1 MTKIRVHELAK
12 KLAIDNKS
20 IISALESIGV
30 KGKSHSSS
38 LEDHI
43 VQKIKRVLLGYEV
56 EPEPSPAPK
65 RVRKKTGKAVAEEPQ
80 VEEVVQPSK
89 ITRRTKAEVEG
100 IVVEPEEVQ
109 VQPEGIEPETIEP
122 VGEGIPAEAGE
133 AEISGEKKP
142 EAAPKKPAKQQKK
155 SERKV
160 VINLAEMQAAASRM
174 DGEGPASLDD
184 LPKIQE
190 SLKRGVDLEAL
201 RTEGESG
208 DEEAEKNRD
217 KLTKEIS
224 KEKLQKFKGKAF
236 QTLDQ
241 VQTAASAAQ
250 TVHPALARVRGRR
263 RPAKGRK
270 GGPVPVGRS
279 SRPGGP
285 EVTTAPRRK
294 DIKFREGTTVKEFSE
309 LIGQK
314 VTEVIKKL
322 MSLGMMA
329 TLNHPL
335 DADAAQLVAEGFGL
349 NLETVEVE
357 SEESILE
364 EVVDDEASLET
375 RAPVVTVMGHVD
387 HGKTSLLDAIRK
399 TRVTE
404 GEAGGITQ
412 HIGAYRV
419 RLNDRDITFLDTPG
433 HAAFTAMRA
442 RGAKITDVVVL
453 VVAADDGV
461 MPQTVEAIDHAKA
474 AEVPL
479 VVAINK
485 MDKPEANPDRVK
497 AELAERGLN
506 PEEWGGQTIF
516 CEVSAKKNEGIE
528 HLLEMLLLQADVLE
542 LRANPDRMARGTVI
556 EARLDRGRGPVA
568 SMLVQTGTLRNG
580 DIVLSGT
587 IYGKVRTLNDENG
600 KRLDAAGPSV
610 PVEVVGLSGVPA
622 AGDPFVVLE
631 DERKA
636 RQIAL
641 AREEKVRS
649 QEMATRPK
657 LSLDELHRLIAE
669 GEVKDLN
676 LLVKGDVQGS
686 VEAVRDALLK
696 ISHPEVKVNVIHAS
710 PGGITERD
718 VMLAAASNAIIIGFN
733 VRPESKARQIAESD
747 GIDIRL
753 YNVIYKAVDDIK
765 LAMEGMLAPTLTEK
779 ILGRAEVRQ
788 TFHVSR
794 IGTIAGCYVIEG
806 IITRT
811 ATGIRVIRDNV
822 VIYDGRIGSLKRF
835 QEDTKEVATGYECGL
850 TVENFNDIKVGD
862 ILEDYTIES
871 VATKLEG

>member
-20 IISALESIGV
+20 IINALESIGV

-38 LEDHI
+38 LEDHL
-43 VQKIKRVLLGYEV
+43 VQKIKRVLLGYKV
-56 EPEPSPAPK
+56 EPEPAPAAK
-65 RVRKKTGKAVAEEPQ
+65 TVRKKTSKAAETVAVQSQAEEAL
-80 VEEVVQPSK
+80 QPTK
-89 ITRRTKAEVEG
+89 ITRRAKADLEAPGAEPVEG
-100 IVVEPEEVQ
+100 QTEAVVEP
-109 VQPEGIEPETIEP
+109 
-122 VGEGIPAEAGE
+122 AGE
-133 AEISGEKKP
+133 LIPEAPTEEAQAAEEKKP
-142 EAAPKKPAKQQKK
+142 EAAPKKGAKHHKK
-155 SERKV
+155 SEKRV

-174 DGEGPASLDD
+174 DSETPASLED

-190 SLKRGVDLEAL
+190 SLKKGGVDLEAL
-201 RTEGESG
+201 RSDRESG
-208 DEEAEKNRD
+208 GEEEQEKVRD
-217 KLTKEIS
+217 KLSKELS
-224 KEKLQKFKGKAF
+224 KEKLQKFKGKTF

-241 VQTAASAAQ
+241 VQSAASAAQ

-263 RPAKGRK
+263 RPVKGRK
-270 GGPVPVGRS
+270 GAPVPVGRS
-279 SRPGGP
+279 AKPGGP

-294 DIKFREGTTVKEFSE
+294 DIKFREGTTVKEFAE

-322 MSLGMMA
+322 MALGMMA
-329 TLNHPL
+329 TVNQPL
-335 DADAAQLVAEGFGL
+335 DSDAAHLVAEGLGL

-364 EVVDDEASLET
+364 EVVDDEGTLEP

-419 RLNDRDITFLDTPG
+419 RLKDRDITFLDTPG

-442 RGAKITDVVVL
+442 RGAKVTDVVIL

-474 AEVPL
+474 AEVPI
-479 VVAINK
+479 VVAVNK

-497 AELAERGLN
+497 AELAERGLT
-506 PEEWGGQTIF
+506 PEDWGGQTIF
-516 CEVSAKKNEGIE
+516 CEVSAKQNTGIE

-542 LRANPDRMARGTVI
+542 LRANPERMARGAVI

-568 SMLVQTGTLRNG
+568 TMLVQTGTLKAG

-587 IYGKVRTLNDENG
+587 IYGKVRTLGDENG
-600 KRLDAAGPSV
+600 KRLEEAGPSV

-622 AGDPFVVLE
+622 AGDAFVVLE

-641 AREEKVRS
+641 AREEKARS
-649 QEMATRPK
+649 QEMASRPR
-657 LSLDELHRLIAE
+657 LSLEELHQLIAQ

-686 VEAVRDALLK
+686 VEAVRDSLLK
-696 ISHPEVKVNVIHAS
+696 IAHPEVKVNVIHAS
-710 PGGITERD
+710 AGGITERD

-733 VRPESKARQIAESD
+733 VRPESKARQMAESD

-753 YNVIYKAVDDIK
+753 YNVIYKAVDDVK

-794 IGTIAGCYVIEG
+794 IGTIAGCYVLEG
-806 IITRT
+806 TITRS
-811 ATGIRVIRDNV
+811 ATGVRVIRDNV
-822 VIYDGRIGSLKRF
+822 VIYDGRISSLKRF
-835 QEDTKEVATGYECGL
+835 QDDVKEVATGYECGM
-850 TVENFNDIKVGD
+850 TVENFNDLKVGD
-862 ILEDYTIES
+862 ILEDYAVES
-871 VATKLEG
+871 VATKLEA